1 MVFAP
6 GLVKVLLRP
15 RPDYVPKV
23 ALNPLR
29 FQQVVLEA
37 LSPTE
42 VGSENLSLCPVKIFT
57 ILHHPYCCYV
67 YTRYNL
73 FAHSSCTF
81 LLILTIQYT
90 VLHILFYCTF
100 YSLFFLIIF
109 ILYLYLYIY
118 SSVVLNFLHYP
129 LSGPDLTYI
138 SLLIIS
144 CIIEYV
150 TNKQTLN
157 LEP

>member
-6 GLVKVLLRP
+6 GLVNVLLRP

-81 LLILTIQYT
+81 LLILLFIKST
-90 VLHILFYCTF
+90 VYCLAQLNLLHIL
-100 YSLFFLIIF
+100 
-109 ILYLYLYIY
+109 LYIKFLYLYIY
-118 SSVVLNFLHYP
+118 IYTLL
-129 LSGPDLTYI
+129 LCYI
-138 SLLIIS
+138 F
-144 CIIEYV
+144 CTV
-150 TNKQTLN
+150 H
-157 LEP
+157 